1 MPEEIIQIPVTVQGR
16 EFYDGESTNGLWQAL
31 KACKDARCRA
41 LFMPEFADVRIN
53 SPEDARIWQNCYYTP
68 SARVTGK
75 TKQGSAVV
83 AYAHVPNYFSNP
95 ENIRKTIYS
104 KKLVNGAGL
113 MPDKEFQK
121 LLKLEDGVNVFVV
134 DHQKLK
140 NSKYNDISVDD
151 ALEHPQTIPFLGGQ
165 ERAEAYL
172 KRHREVFGNK
182 IGIGH
187 TDDLS
192 DKGAL
197 GRLLF
202 AGNLDY
208 YYYLGGYD
216 DLDYY
221 GRFVGVPVGAAGAA
235 RKIASPLEKL
245 AGAGT
250 DVGNG
255 LVVVRADQMPPNV
268 YRLLTEKR

>member
-1 MPEEIIQIPVTVQGR
+1 MPEEIINIPVTVQGR
-16 EFYDGESTNGLWQAL
+16 EFYDGDSTNGLWQAL
-31 KACKDARCRA
+31 KACKDAKCRA

-53 SPEDARIWQNCYYTP
+53 SPKGSRIWQNWYSAP

-75 TKQGSAVV
+75 TKQGSPVV
-83 AYAHVPNYFSNP
+83 VYAHVPNYFSNP
-95 ENIRKTIYS
+95 ENIRKAIYS
-104 KKLVNGAGL
+104 KNLVNGAGI

-121 LLKLEDGVNVFVV
+121 LLNLEDGLNVSVV
-134 DHQKLK
+134 EHDKLK
-140 NSKYNDISVDD
+140 NSVSGVISVDD

-165 ERAEAYL
+165 KRAEAYL
-172 KRHREVFGNK
+172 RKHREVFGNK

-192 DKGAL
+192 DKGSL

-202 AGNLDY
+202 AGDGNCDDLGGGSLDY
-208 YYYLGGYD
+208 G
-216 DLDYY
+216 
-221 GRFVGVPVGAAGAA
+221 GRFVGVPSCAEGAP

-255 LVVVRADQMPPNV
+255 LVVVRADQIPPDV
-268 YRLLTEKR
+268 YSILTGKR

>member
-1 MPEEIIQIPVTVQGR
+1 
-16 EFYDGESTNGLWQAL
+16 
-31 KACKDARCRA
+31 
-41 LFMPEFADVRIN
+41 
-53 SPEDARIWQNCYYTP
+53 
-68 SARVTGK
+68 
-75 TKQGSAVV
+75 
-83 AYAHVPNYFSNP
+83 
-95 ENIRKTIYS
+95 
-104 KKLVNGAGL
+104 

-140 NSKYNDISVDD
+140 NSKYNGISVDD

-172 KRHREVFGNK
+172 KRHREIFGNV

-202 AGNLDY
+202 AGDNN
-208 YYYLGGYD
+208 YD
-216 DLDYY
+216 DLIGDYNLNHNGRFVGVPV

-235 RKIASPLEKL
+235 PKILRPTLAETLSVLEQHIAPASQEAVKAAL
-245 AGAGT
+245 AT
-250 DVGNG
+250 
-255 LVVVRADQMPPNV
+255 L
-268 YRLLTEKR
+268 YRT